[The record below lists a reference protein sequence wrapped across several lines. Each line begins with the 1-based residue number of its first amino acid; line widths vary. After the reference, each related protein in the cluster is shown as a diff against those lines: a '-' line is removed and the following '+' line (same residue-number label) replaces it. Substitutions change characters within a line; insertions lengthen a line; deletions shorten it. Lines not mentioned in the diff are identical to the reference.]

1 MSFQSEIDH
10 LIKDVPRDCILKRP
24 REVCNA
30 LRELIANKAIVSA
43 AFFNSDNLYNTMILK
58 SDLDKQFFL
67 LDEFNPPSGHK
78 RAMDR
83 EHFTLRTNIN
93 GIEVIIQD
101 NVIAG
106 AGKHKDGAIYKVR
119 FPQQMVYMQ
128 RRGAYRVEVRRSLG
142 STVDCLP
149 SAHFPERG
157 TLLDLS
163 ATGAKIEMPGELD
176 PMPEVDNR
184 IELMRVN
191 VPDKGNFECPAEV
204 RFAIYYPKLKVTRCG
219 LRFLEMTPAQTQGV
233 TLIVNEIERQVRR
246 ESTGIA

>member
-1 MSFQSEIDH
+1 MTFQSDIEH

-24 REVCNA
+24 REICNA
-30 LRELIANKAIVSA
+30 LRELIANKALVTA
-43 AFFNSDNLYNTMILK
+43 AFWNSDTLYNTMILK

-67 LDEFNPPSGHK
+67 LDEFNPVSGHK
-78 RAMDR
+78 RAMER

-106 AGKHKDGAIYKVR
+106 AGKHRDGAIYKVR

-142 STVDCLP
+142 SSVHCLP
-149 SAHFPERG
+149 SEQFPERG
-157 TLLDLS
+157 TVLDLS
-163 ATGAKIEMPGELD
+163 ATGAKIEMPGEIT

-184 IELMRVN
+184 IERVKIHI
-191 VPDKGNFECPAEV
+191 PDKGEFECPAEV
-204 RFAIYYPKLKVTRCG
+204 RFATYYQSLKVTRCG
-219 LRFLEMTPAQTQGV
+219 VRFLEMTPAQTQSV